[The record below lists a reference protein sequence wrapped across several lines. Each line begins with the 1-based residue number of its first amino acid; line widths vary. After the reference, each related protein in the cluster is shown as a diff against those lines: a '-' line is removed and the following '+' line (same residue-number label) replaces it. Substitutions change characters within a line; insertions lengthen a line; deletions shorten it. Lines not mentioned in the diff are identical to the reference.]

1 MAAGRDARVHDATG
15 EAGSVTIDYRTSED
29 VLQSLPEGS
38 GVWELVHQPAVL
50 LSEADRMRM

>member
-38 GVWELVHQPAVL
+38 GVWELVHQPPIHL
-50 LSEADRMRM
+50 PQTYGMRL